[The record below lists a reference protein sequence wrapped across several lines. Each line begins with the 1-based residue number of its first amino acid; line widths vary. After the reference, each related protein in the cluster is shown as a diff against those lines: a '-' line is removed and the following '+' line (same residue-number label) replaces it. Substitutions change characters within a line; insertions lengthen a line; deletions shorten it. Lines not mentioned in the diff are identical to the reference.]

1 MSKLPD
7 VRGRITYISSHA
19 RQENLYAVYEATDCH
34 YWTELAKCSQQEF
47 QKSGTE
53 GKCIEA
59 REFIIALP
67 ESFPNLYE
75 PDKLLQLFT
84 DRFKEKYGVECV
96 SALHH
101 NKRKTNYHI
110 HLIFSERERL
120 PEPIE
125 KTATRNMFYDEQGK
139 HVRTKKE
146 ILDENGNVRKGC
158 KIVKKG
164 EVYERNLFTAKN
176 KLFKQDEFVDEVK
189 HFYTDL
195 INTLVKDDK
204 EKLHVFDEN
213 GLYLATKKIGKNNPK
228 AEQIQT
234 DNGYRM
240 RWNREVDRAIVSGV
254 AETEI
259 QQIKKEYISDRIKES
274 IDIFGS
280 HPERFGTI
288 LMSAVAVLA
297 MLISKVLQKAMEL
310 STKLFDTEQI
320 QPQMPVQE
328 PVRQPPEKETQTK
341 PKIPPKPVM
350 PAEAAAYPKL
360 FKIYKE
366 LKRQNEIIF
375 EAEKERNALELE
387 RDDLK
392 GLARFTKKG
401 ELQSKIDR
409 KNEEIDI
416 LKIGLS
422 GIAKRYGY
430 QNVQEFYRT
439 YHKSHS
445 AYIAYKEQVAEW
457 EKTYGDDN
465 QKQNKESVLERL
477 KNPPKRT
484 AAYQQQRTLKG
495 KDRGVR

>member
-19 RQENLYAVYEATDCH
+19 KQENLYAVYETTERR
-34 YWTELAKCSQQEF
+34 YWSELAKCNQQDF
-47 QKSGTE
+47 LKSGTE

-67 ESFPNLYE
+67 ESFPDLYE
-75 PDKLLQLFT
+75 PDNLLRLFT

-96 SALHH
+96 SALHN

-110 HLIFSERERL
+110 HLIFSEREL
-120 PEPIE
+120 LLEPIE
-125 KTATRNMFYDEQGK
+125 KTATRNMFYDENGK
-139 HVRTKKE
+139 HVRTKRD
-146 ILDENGNVRKGC
+146 ILDENGDVRKGC

-164 EVYERNLFTAKN
+164 EVYERTLFIAKN
-176 KLFKQDEFVDEVK
+176 KLFKQENFVDEVK
-189 HFYTDL
+189 RFYTDI

-213 GLYLATKKIGKNNPK
+213 SLYLATKKIGKNNPK
-228 AEQIQT
+228 TEQIQT
-234 DNGYRM
+234 DNEYRM

-259 QQIKKEYISDRIKES
+259 QQIKKEYISDCIKKS
-274 IDIFGS
+274 IEIFGNQ
-280 HPERFGTI
+280 PERFGTI
-288 LMSAVAVLA
+288 LMSAVAMLA
-297 MLISKVLQKAMEL
+297 MLISKVLQKAREL
-310 STKLFDTEQI
+310 SAKLFDTEQI

-328 PVRQPPEKETQTK
+328 SVRKLPKKEVQTK
-341 PKIPPKPVM
+341 PKIPSKLVM
-350 PAEAAAYPKL
+350 SAEAAAYPNL

-366 LKRQNEIIF
+366 PKRQNEIIF
-375 EAEKERNALELE
+375 EAEKERNVLELE

-409 KNEEIDI
+409 KNEEINI

-422 GIAKRYGY
+422 GIVKRYGY
-430 QNVQEFYRT
+430 QNMQEFYGI
-439 YHKSHS
+439 YHKFHS
-445 AYIAYKEQVAEW
+445 AYVDYREREANW
-457 EKTYGDDN
+457 DKTYGEDN
-465 QKQNKESVLERL
+465 QRGYKESVLERL
-477 KNPPKRT
+477 KNPIQKVEN
-484 AAYQQQRTLKG
+484 YQQQKINKG
-495 KDRGVR
+495 RGAR

>member
-19 RQENLYAVYEATDCH
+19 RQENLYAVYETTDRH
-34 YWTELAKCSQQEF
+34 YWTELAKCNQQEF
-47 QKSGTE
+47 LKSGTE

-84 DRFKEKYGVECV
+84 NRFKEKYGVECV

-125 KTATRNMFYDEQGK
+125 KTATRNMFYDEQVK

-146 ILDENGNVRKGC
+146 ILDENGDIRKGC

-164 EVYERNLFTAKN
+164 EIYERNLFTAKN
-176 KLFKQDEFVDEVK
+176 KMFKQDEFVDEVK
-189 HFYTDL
+189 HFYTVL
-195 INTLVKDDK
+195 INTLVKDEK

-234 DNGYRM
+234 DNEYRM

-259 QQIKKEYISDRIKES
+259 QQIKQEYITDRIRES
-274 IDIFGS
+274 IDVFGRQ
-280 HPERFGTI
+280 PERFGTI

-297 MLISKVLQKAMEL
+297 MLVSKVLQKAREL

-328 PVRQPPEKETQTK
+328 PVRQPPEKETQTR

-350 PAEAAAYPKL
+350 PAEASAYPKL

-422 GIAKRYGY
+422 GIAKRYDY
-430 QNVQEFYRT
+430 KHVQEFYHI

-445 AYIAYKEQVAEW
+445 AYIAYREQEAEW
-457 EKTYGDDN
+457 EKNYGEN
-465 QKQNKESVLERL
+465 AQRQETRSVCKQLQNYQKENTKQQSEKMAKSRNKGAR
-477 KNPPKRT
+477 
-484 AAYQQQRTLKG
+484 
-495 KDRGVR
+495 

>member
-1 MSKLPD
+1 MSKLLD
-7 VRGRITYISSHA
+7 VRGRITYISNHA
-19 RQENLYAVYEATDCH
+19 KQENLYAVYETTDRY
-34 YWTELAKCSQQEF
+34 YWTELARFNQQEF

-53 GKCIEA
+53 GECIEA

-84 DRFKEKYGVECV
+84 DRFKEKYGVKCV

-139 HVRTKKE
+139 RVRTKKE
-146 ILDENGNVRKGC
+146 ILDENGDVRKGC

-164 EVYERNLFTAKN
+164 EIYERNLFTVKN
-176 KLFKQDEFVDEVK
+176 KLFKQDGFVDEVK

-234 DNGYRM
+234 DNEYRM

-259 QQIKKEYISDRIKES
+259 QQIKKEYISDRIRES

-280 HPERFGTI
+280 RPERFGTI

-297 MLISKVLQKAMEL
+297 MLISKVLQKAREL
-310 STKLFDTEQI
+310 STKRFDIGQI

-328 PVRQPPEKETQTK
+328 PVRKPPEKEA
-341 PKIPPKPVM
+341 PPKPVM
-350 PAEAAAYPKL
+350 SAEVAAYPKL
-360 FKIYKE
+360 LKIYKE

-375 EAEKERNALELE
+375 EAEKERNAWEFE

-392 GLARFTKKG
+392 GIARFTKKG

-422 GIAKRYGY
+422 GIAKRCGY
-430 QNVQEFYRT
+430 KNVQEFYRI
-439 YHKSHS
+439 YHQSHS
-445 AYIAYKEQVAEW
+445 AYVDYREQVAEW
-457 EKTYGDDN
+457 EKTYGEN
-465 QKQNKESVLERL
+465 SHRREKKRVLEQL
-477 KNPPKRT
+477 KNPQKET
-484 AAYQQQRTLKG
+484 AECQQQRTVKNR
-495 KDRGVR
+495 DRGAR